1 MRHAERIEAEIATL
15 HIHLDYLRA
24 KAALWDARDRGDAD
38 AEAEANLRVQ
48 ECIPAWKRWC
58 CDEPGAGDRRVRLCG
73 HAADCGAA
81 AGRASGTGDGALP
94 EHEADVRAAV
104 RRGDADD
111 SGLEVVAAELTAD
124 EGWAAAAAGC
134 DEVHHVASPMIQTD
148 DPDEVIVP
156 ARDGTLRVLRAAR
169 DAGVRRVVLTSSF
182 AAVGY
187 SPKPGAE
194 YTEADWTDPDTPGL
208 PPYPRSKT
216 IAERAAWD
224 FIEHEGGD
232 TELVVVNPTFILGP
246 TLTAQA
252 RSSLQLTKAMLD
264 GTMPVVR
271 RQRFG
276 VADVRD
282 VADLH
287 IRAMAAPEA
296 AGKRF
301 LALADGPTISFLQ
314 MAQILRERLGPLAE
328 RVPTEEAPG
337 PEPPRLIIHNDRAK
351 QELGWRPRPAET
363 TIVETAES
371 LRDLGLLEKG

>member
-1 MRHAERIEAEIATL
+1 MSRVLVTGGSG
-15 HIHLDYLRA
+15 YLGTQLI
-24 KAALWDARDRGDAD
+24 AALLRDGR
-38 AEAEANLRVQ
+38 Q
-48 ECIPAWKRWC
+48 
-58 CDEPGAGDRRVRLCG
+58 VRATVRSLESEG
-73 HAADCGAA
+73 
-81 AGRASGTGDGALP
+81 
-94 EHEADVRAAV
+94 DVRVAV

-111 SGLEVVAAELTAD
+111 SGLEVVVADLTAD
-124 EGWAAAAAGC
+124 EGWSAAAAGC
-134 DEVHHVASPMIQTD
+134 EEVHHVASPIPAAQPD
-148 DPDEVIVP
+148 DPDELIVP
-156 ARDGTLRVLRAAR
+156 AREGTLRALRAAR
-169 DAGVRRVVLTSSF
+169 DAGARRVVVTSSF

-187 SPKPGAE
+187 SPKPDAE

-208 PPYPRSKT
+208 APYPRSKA

-224 FIEHEGGD
+224 FIEREGD
-232 TELVVVNPTFILGP
+232 ETELVVVNPTFILGP
-246 TLTAQA
+246 TLTTQA
-252 RSSLQLTKAMLD
+252 RSSLQLTKAMLN

-287 IRAMAAPEA
+287 IRAMATPEA

-301 LALADGPTISFLQ
+301 LALADGPTISFLE

-328 RVPTEEAPG
+328 RVPTQEAPG

-351 QELGWRPRPAET
+351 QQLGWRPRPAGT

-371 LRDLGLLEKG
+371 LRDLGLLEKR

>member
-1 MRHAERIEAEIATL
+1 MSPVLVTGGSG
-15 HIHLDYLRA
+15 YLGTQLI
-24 KAALWDARDRGDAD
+24 AALLRDGCQVRTTVRSQDREG
-38 AEAEANLRVQ
+38 EVRV
-48 ECIPAWKRWC
+48 
-58 CDEPGAGDRRVRLCG
+58 
-73 HAADCGAA
+73 
-81 AGRASGTGDGALP
+81 
-94 EHEADVRAAV
+94 AV
-104 RRGDADD
+104 RRGGADE
-111 SGLEVVAAELTAD
+111 SGLEVVTAELTAD
-124 EGWAAAAAGC
+124 EGWAAAMAGC
-134 DEVHHVASPMIQTD
+134 EEVHHVASPMIHSD
-148 DPDEVIVP
+148 DPDEVIIP
-156 ARDGTLRVLRAAR
+156 ARDGTLRALRAAR
-169 DAGVRRVVLTSSF
+169 DAGARRVVLTSSF

-187 SPKPGAE
+187 TPKPGSE
-194 YTEADWTDPDTPGL
+194 YTEADWTDPDMPGL
-208 PPYPRSKT
+208 PPYPRSKA
-216 IAERAAWD
+216 IAERTAWD
-224 FIEHEGGD
+224 FIKHEGGD

-246 TLTAQA
+246 TLTSKAG
-252 RSSLQLTKAMLD
+252 SSLQLTKAMLD

-296 AGKRF
+296 AGKRY

-371 LRDLGLLEKG
+371 LRDLGLLEK

>member
-1 MRHAERIEAEIATL
+1 MSPVLVTGGSGYLGTQLIAWLLRDGRHVRAT
-15 HIHLDYLRA
+15 
-24 KAALWDARDRGDAD
+24 
-38 AEAEANLRVQ
+38 
-48 ECIPAWKRWC
+48 
-58 CDEPGAGDRRVRLCG
+58 VRTLESEG
-73 HAADCGAA
+73 
-81 AGRASGTGDGALP
+81 
-94 EHEADVRAAV
+94 DVRVAV

-111 SGLEVVAAELTAD
+111 SQLEVVTAELTAE

-134 DEVHHVASPMIQTD
+134 EEVHHVASPMIQAD
-148 DPDEVIVP
+148 DPDDVIVP

-169 DAGVRRVVLTSSF
+169 DAGARRVVLTSSF

-187 SPKPGAE
+187 SPKPGGE

-208 PPYPRSKT
+208 PAYPRSKA
-216 IAERAAWD
+216 IAERTAWD
-224 FIEHEGGD
+224 FIEREGGD

-246 TLTAQA
+246 TLTTKA
-252 RSSLQLTKAMLD
+252 RSSLQLTKAMLE

-287 IRAMAAPEA
+287 VRAMAAPEA
-296 AGKRF
+296 AGRRY

-314 MAQILRERLGPLAE
+314 MAQVLRERLGPLAE
-328 RVPTEEAPG
+328 RVPTEEEPG
-337 PEPPRLIIHNDRAK
+337 PEPSRLIIHNDRAR
-351 QELGWRPRPAET
+351 QELGWRPRPAGT

-371 LRDLGLLEKG
+371 LRDLGLLGARAEVAAPVWSAHLPARSVCRG

>member
-1 MRHAERIEAEIATL
+1 MSPVLVTGGSG
-15 HIHLDYLRA
+15 YLGTQLI
-24 KAALWDARDRGDAD
+24 AALLRDGRQVRATVRSPDR
-38 AEAEANLRVQ
+38 E
-48 ECIPAWKRWC
+48 
-58 CDEPGAGDRRVRLCG
+58 DE
-73 HAADCGAA
+73 
-81 AGRASGTGDGALP
+81 
-94 EHEADVRAAV
+94 VRAAV
-104 RRGDADD
+104 RRGAADD
-111 SGLEVVAAELTAD
+111 SGLKVVAAGLTAD
-124 EGWAAAAAGC
+124 AGWAAAVAGC
-134 DEVHHVASPMIQTD
+134 DEVHHTASPMIQSD

-187 SPKPGAE
+187 SPKPGSE
-194 YTEADWTDPDTPGL
+194 YTEADWTDPETPGL
-208 PPYPRSKT
+208 AAYPRSKA
-216 IAERAAWD
+216 IAERTAWD

-232 TELVVVNPTFILGP
+232 TELTVVNPTFILGP
-246 TLTAQA
+246 TLTTQA

-287 IRAMAAPEA
+287 IRAMASPGS

-301 LALADGPTISFLQ
+301 LALADGPTITFLQ

-351 QELGWRPRPAET
+351 RELGWRPRPAET

-371 LRDLGLLEKG
+371 LRDLGLLEKR